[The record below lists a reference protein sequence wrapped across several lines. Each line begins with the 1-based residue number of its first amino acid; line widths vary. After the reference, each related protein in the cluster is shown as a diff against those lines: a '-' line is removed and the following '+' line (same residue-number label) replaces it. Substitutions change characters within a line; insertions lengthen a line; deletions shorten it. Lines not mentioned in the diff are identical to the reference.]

1 MARVA
6 LVPRMYDTLLEPL
19 VRGFRVA
26 GRQLADPQAGAR
38 VLDVGCGTGT
48 HLALYAAMG
57 CTVAGIDLNPDMI
70 SRARARLGP
79 EADLREADATKLP
92 FTDDAFDLALGM
104 LVLHEMSPADRK
116 SVMRE
121 MARVARRVLII
132 DHHPR
137 PSGTLRGRAARAF
150 ATSIEWI
157 ASGDH
162 YRNYRQ
168 FLRSGGVPTVVAGAG
183 RGIIA
188 STREAS
194 GSMGIYLLG

>member
-1 MARVA
+1 MA

-19 VRGFRVA
+19 VRGFRLA
-26 GRQLADPQAGAR
+26 GRRLADPPVGSR

-48 HLALYAAMG
+48 HLALYAEMG
-57 CTVAGIDLNPDMI
+57 CRVTGIDLNPDMI
-70 SRARARLGP
+70 ARARGRLGP
-79 EADLREADATKLP
+79 EADLREADAAKLP
-92 FTDDAFDLALGM
+92 FADDAFDLALGM
-104 LVLHEMSPADRK
+104 LVLHEMSPGDRN

-137 PSGTLRGRAARAF
+137 PSRTLRGRTARTF

-157 ASGDH
+157 AGGDH

-183 RGIIA
+183 RGIIS